1 MGTSVH
7 PLTQQYANDC
17 AALPDYPSS
26 VNSGIAGDQ
35 THYDHNTY
43 HIAVHHLPV
52 KGGYT
57 NTWSKD
63 KVGPPKEQYAA
74 AIDQSMSTADMK
86 KEWGRYKA
94 VFDDPSDPRRDAVAE
109 YIGTSDGVNA
119 RRLDFADGS
128 IDSASDDHTWHS
140 HEGGWRV
147 DVDNAE
153 SYRKRLSIRK
163 GETKQQYMG
172 QGKGETDVVMLA
184 QWGSNTGVWKS
195 NGFECET
202 VPTEK
207 AVRDLMAMGAN
218 AAKVSTYYNSGGK
231 PFASEAEMF
240 QTIGNPKQP
249 VDVEVSD
256 EQIDQIVSGVVTGV
270 VAALPDGTL
279 SAADFDRIKTDAL
292 AAAKQALREG
302 SGTSVQ

>member
-1 MGTSVH
+1 MGTLVH

-26 VNSGIAGDQ
+26 VNSGIAGDEA
-35 THYDHNTY
+35 HYGHNTY
-43 HIAVHHLPV
+43 HIAVHHLPDP
-52 KGGYT
+52 GGYT
-57 NTWSKD
+57 NSWSKD
-63 KVGPPKEQYAA
+63 RVGSPKEQYAVGV
-74 AIDQSMSTADMK
+74 DQSMSTADMK
-86 KEWGRYKA
+86 KEFGRYEA
-94 VFDDPSDPRRDAVAE
+94 VFNDHSDPRRQYVSE
-109 YIGTSDGVNA
+109 YLGTKNGTSA
-119 RRLDFADGS
+119 LRLDFSDGS
-128 IDSASDDHTWHS
+128 VDSASKDHTWHS
-140 HEGGWRV
+140 HEAGYRS

-153 SYRKRLSIRK
+153 SYRARLSIRK

-172 QGKGETDVVMLA
+172 QATGGTDVVMLA

-256 EQIDQIVSGVVTGV
+256 EQIEQIVTGVVTGV
-270 VAALPDGTL
+270 TAALPDGTL
-279 SAADFDRIKTDAL
+279 SAADFERIKADGL
-292 AAAKQALREG
+292 ASAKQALREG
-302 SGTSVQ
+302 GQES